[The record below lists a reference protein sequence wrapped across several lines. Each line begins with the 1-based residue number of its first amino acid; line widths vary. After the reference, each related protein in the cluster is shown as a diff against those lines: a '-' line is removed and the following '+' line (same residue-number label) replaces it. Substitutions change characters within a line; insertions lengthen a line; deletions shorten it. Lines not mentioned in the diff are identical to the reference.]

1 MTVQDTIDLLNN
13 KCELRFLKQ
22 QVIKQFGLSKMPHM
36 DAINNAEFP
45 ARIVFVEFLELLG
58 RLSFELFKDHDKM
71 KDEPLHIKYD
81 AFLTKMF
88 NLIKFQKVY
97 TYLDI
102 TRANVAYEVVL
113 NPQLGKLEIG
123 GIEKAPTNM
132 EKMNSDLEKLG
143 INSNSGTLK
152 FNM

>member
-1 MTVQDTIDLLNN
+1 
-13 KCELRFLKQ
+13 
-22 QVIKQFGLSKMPHM
+22 MPHM

-88 NLIKFQKVY
+88 NLIKF
-97 TYLDI
+97 
-102 TRANVAYEVVL
+102 
-113 NPQLGKLEIG
+113 
-123 GIEKAPTNM
+123 
-132 EKMNSDLEKLG
+132 
-143 INSNSGTLK
+143 
-152 FNM
+152 